1 LVHVYIVSSLC
12 KAVVSS
18 QVAKCHNLFNSFP
31 VVFWSFLVVLL
42 PLLIMSQEHLCSYLD
57 KSIYPLGGSHM
68 LAAGLKDM
76 HVLHIARNDQ
86 IVT

>member
-1 LVHVYIVSSLC
+1 
-12 KAVVSS
+12 
-18 QVAKCHNLFNSFP
+18 
-31 VVFWSFLVVLL
+31 
-42 PLLIMSQEHLCSYLD
+42 MSQEHLCSYLD